1 MKKILYSVIALTMAA
16 FTFTSCEDVPA
27 PYDDPNNNGGGQELP
42 EGVLLD
48 QNFTSSL
55 GDFTSKAASGN
66 LNWYNDYS
74 SAMVTGFQDFDGDGT
89 KENQAGVTFLVG
101 PEIDL
106 TEVTEAYITI
116 NHALNYE
123 RGDINTNN
131 SIVISKDYAGDVTT
145 ATWQV
150 LNYNTEGL
158 NTGFTFTEKSVNIP
172 SEYMGGKVVIALR
185 HTCNESSSSTWEV
198 KSLKV
203 QKGKVDETQPSTPEE
218 PSGDG
223 TLQNPY
229 NVAGIIAYT
238 STLGENE
245 TSDKEVYI
253 KGTVKSIKENFDG
266 GFGNATF
273 YIADGANGSNQ
284 FYIYR
289 TLYLGN
295 QKYTSGDLLKEGDE
309 VIVYGKVTNYVSEY
323 GSTLETVQNQSYVY
337 SINGN
342 TGSGEEPSTGV
353 AKGDG
358 SLANPF
364 NAVAANEYASKL
376 PADGVSEKEVYIKGK
391 IASIRENFT
400 AQYGNASF
408 YISDDGSNTNT
419 FYVFRTL
426 YLNNVKYTE
435 GTLPQVGDDVIICG
449 KVTNYKGNTPE
460 TMQNQSYIYSLTS
473 NGGGDTPD
481 VPENSITLIPSE
493 LGLANASAVENVTLS
508 DGTVLT
514 FDGGGN
520 QNPPK
525 YYNAGTN
532 IRMYPKNS
540 VTIKASKKIAQVII
554 KCDTYQGVI
563 CNASGDVAA
572 NPGNVET
579 KDAVITVNGVN
590 SAQTTISN
598 ISAKTG
604 TASQI
609 RMTALT
615 IVYAE

>member
-55 GDFTSKAASGN
+55 GDFTSIAASGN
-66 LNWYNDYS
+66 LNWYNDFS
-74 SAMVTGFQDFDGDGT
+74 SAMVTGYQDFNGDGV
-89 KENQAGVTFLVG
+89 KEYQAGVTFLVG
-101 PEIDL
+101 PEIDF
-106 TEVTEAYITI
+106 TDVTEAHITI
-116 NHALNYE
+116 NHAINYE
-123 RGDINTNN
+123 RGDINANN
-131 SIVISKDYAGDVTT
+131 SIVISKDYTGDVTA
-145 ATWQV
+145 ATWEV
-150 LNYNTEGL
+150 LNYNTDGL
-158 NTGFTFTEKSVNIP
+158 GNSFTFVENNVNIP
-172 SEYMGGKVVIALR
+172 AEYMGGKAVIALR
-185 HTCNESSSSTWEV
+185 HTCSETRTSTWEV

-273 YIADGANGSNQ
+273 YITDGANGSNQ

-295 QKYTSGDLLKEGDE
+295 QKYTSGELLKEGDE
-309 VIVYGKVTNYVSEY
+309 VIVHGKVTNYVSEY

>member
-55 GDFTSKAASGN
+55 GDFTSIAASGN
-66 LNWYNDYS
+66 LNWYNDFS
-74 SAMVTGFQDFDGDGT
+74 SAMVTGYQDFNGDGV
-89 KENQAGVTFLVG
+89 KEYQAGVTFLVG
-101 PEIDL
+101 PEIDF
-106 TEVTEAYITI
+106 TDVTEAHITI

-123 RGDINTNN
+123 RGDINANN
-131 SIVISKDYAGDVTT
+131 SIVISKDYTGDVTT
-145 ATWQV
+145 ATWEV
-150 LNYNTEGL
+150 LNYNTDGL
-158 NTGFTFTEKSVNIP
+158 GNSFTFVENNVNIP
-172 SEYMGGKVVIALR
+172 AEYMGGKAVIALR
-185 HTCNESSSSTWEV
+185 HTCSETRTSTWEV

-273 YIADGANGSNQ
+273 YITDGANGSNQ

-295 QKYTSGDLLKEGDE
+295 QKYTSGELLKEGDE
-309 VIVYGKVTNYVSEY
+309 VIVHGKVTNYVSQY

>member
-55 GDFTSKAASGN
+55 GDFTSIAASGN
-66 LNWYNDYS
+66 LNWYNDFS
-74 SAMVTGFQDFDGDGT
+74 SAMVTGYQDFNGDGV
-89 KENQAGVTFLVG
+89 KEYQAGVTFLVG
-101 PEIDL
+101 PEIDF
-106 TEVTEAYITI
+106 TDVTEAHITI
-116 NHALNYE
+116 NHAINYE
-123 RGDINTNN
+123 RGDINANN
-131 SIVISKDYAGDVTT
+131 SIVISKDYTGDVTA
-145 ATWQV
+145 ATWEV
-150 LNYNTEGL
+150 LNYNTDGL
-158 NTGFTFTEKSVNIP
+158 GNSFTFVENNVNIP
-172 SEYMGGKVVIALR
+172 AEYMGGKAVIALR
-185 HTCNESSSSTWEV
+185 HTCSETRTSTWEV

-203 QKGKVDETQPSTPEE
+203 QEGKVDEEQPSTPEE

-323 GSTLETVQNQSYVY
+323 GSTLETVQNQSHVY

-408 YISDDGSNTNT
+408 YISDDGSNANK

>member
-150 LNYNTEGL
+150 LDYNTDGL
-158 NTGFTFTEKSVNIP
+158 NSGFTFVEKSVNIP
-172 SEYMGGKVVIALR
+172 TEYMGGKVVIALR

-273 YIADGANGSNQ
+273 YITDGANGSNQ

-295 QKYTSGDLLKEGDE
+295 QKYTSGELLKEGDE
-309 VIVYGKVTNYVSEY
+309 VIVHGKVTNYVSEY

>member
-55 GDFTSKAASGN
+55 GDFTSIAASGN
-66 LNWYNDYS
+66 LNWYNDFS
-74 SAMVTGFQDFDGDGT
+74 SAMVTGYQDFNGDGV
-89 KENQAGVTFLVG
+89 KEYQAGVTFLVG
-101 PEIDL
+101 PEIDF
-106 TEVTEAYITI
+106 TDVTEAHITI
-116 NHALNYE
+116 NHAINYE
-123 RGDINTNN
+123 RGDINANN
-131 SIVISKDYAGDVTT
+131 SIVISKDYTGDVTA
-145 ATWQV
+145 ATWEV
-150 LNYNTEGL
+150 LNYNTDGL
-158 NTGFTFTEKSVNIP
+158 GNSFTFVENNVNIP
-172 SEYMGGKVVIALR
+172 AEYMGGKAVIALR
-185 HTCNESSSSTWEV
+185 HTCSETRTSTWEV

-203 QKGKVDETQPSTPEE
+203 QEGKVDEEQPSTPEE

-273 YIADGANGSNQ
+273 YITDGANGSNQ

>member
-55 GDFTSKAASGN
+55 GDFKSVAASGD
-66 LNWYNDYS
+66 LNWYNDFS
-74 SAMVTGFQDFDGDGT
+74 SAMVTGYQDFNGDGQ
-89 KENQAGVTFLVG
+89 KENKPGVTLLVG
-101 PEIDL
+101 PEIDF
-106 TEVTEAYITI
+106 TDVTEAHITI

-123 RGDINTNN
+123 RGDINANN
-131 SIVISKDYAGDVTT
+131 SIVISKDYTGDVTT
-145 ATWQV
+145 ATWEV
-150 LNYNTEGL
+150 LNYNTDGL
-158 NTGFTFTEKSVNIP
+158 GNSFTFVENNVNIP
-172 SEYMGGKVVIALR
+172 AEYMGGKAVIALR
-185 HTCNESSSSTWEV
+185 HTCSETQSSTWEV

-203 QKGKVDETQPSTPEE
+203 QEGKVDEEQPSTPEE

-273 YIADGANGSNQ
+273 YITDGANGSNQ

-295 QKYTSGDLLKEGDE
+295 QKYTSGELLKEGDE
-309 VIVYGKVTNYVSEY
+309 VIVHGKVTNYVSQY

-449 KVTNYKGNTPE
+449 KVTNYMGNTPE

>member
-55 GDFTSKAASGN
+55 GDFTSIAASGN
-66 LNWYNDYS
+66 LNWYNDFS
-74 SAMVTGFQDFDGDGT
+74 SAMVTGYQDFNGDGV
-89 KENQAGVTFLVG
+89 KEYQAGVTFLVG
-101 PEIDL
+101 PEIDF
-106 TEVTEAYITI
+106 TDVTEAHITI

-123 RGDINTNN
+123 RGDINANN
-131 SIVISKDYAGDVTT
+131 SIVISKDYTGDVTA
-145 ATWQV
+145 ATWEV
-150 LNYNTEGL
+150 LNYNTDGL
-158 NTGFTFTEKSVNIP
+158 GNSFTFVENNVNIP
-172 SEYMGGKVVIALR
+172 AEYMGGKAVIALR
-185 HTCNESSSSTWEV
+185 HTCSETRTSTWEV

-203 QKGKVDETQPSTPEE
+203 QEGKVDEEQPSTPEE

-229 NVAGIIAYT
+229 NVAGIIAYA

-245 TSDKEVYI
+245 VSDKDVYI

-323 GSTLETVQNQSYVY
+323 GSTLETVQNQSHVY